1 MCCVKIF
8 VCGGNT
14 CSTRHIF
21 SQVGKS
27 NEIKWCQEAAGLGS
41 ALGAYEKLLTFNG
54 GDQPLRVWNFFL
66 CGELLLLPFQSSFSL
81 PPMKTRERN
90 SPSAAAATPKQ
101 EKELFTHISGL
112 RGERLSNG
120 FSVHYYI
127 ATGQS
132 SHYQR
137 PFHDL
142 QLIYW
147 RTRGRHRLKNAITC
161 FSAFSREASR
171 VA

>member
-27 NEIKWCQEAAGLGS
+27 NEINWCQETGLGS

-66 CGELLLLPFQSSFSL
+66 CGELLPFSEQFFPASHENE
-81 PPMKTRERN
+81 RERN

-161 FSAFSREASR
+161 FSAFSRKQGSR